1 MIQLNHCTDLLS
13 QVYGGAGGETGSL
26 EMSEDGGF
34 MGALGT
40 QLQDILVDWGED
52 PAEIAAL
59 DGQALLAQF
68 LTLAQDRL
76 PPADGPRMAGD
87 QTPASLSATASSPL
101 ETPTDLLNKLLESSI
116 SGALPATAQG
126 TDALSEMRSENA
138 GQAVSPTAI
147 PADLLRR
154 LLQPTSADG
163 LESANPPPAALATP
177 VESGDTAPA
186 TAISADLL
194 RRLLQPA
201 PAGGVALPPTPTA
214 LATPVESGDT
224 APATAISADLLRRL
238 LQPTSA
244 GGLESADPPPAA
256 LAHSLES
263 GDAAPPTAIPADRL
277 RRLLQSVPGDGVE
290 KANPATA
297 VALTKPGEF
306 GPPSLPQAL
315 PAEALKPWLPS
326 IPADDVAAIP
336 TTAVLADSDESDQTL
351 ILRATAPNWLS
362 QFLPG
367 PTDAGIGAMQ
377 PGGPLAGEGQ
387 GLPAVFSTRGALLD
401 LALKA
406 TDETQRLAVRD
417 ASDAAAELPE
427 TGLPATG
434 APSVGTPIGSGPAR
448 IFDLSDVFRPG
459 GETRL
464 AEQVKWVMRSGLG
477 TAEFT
482 LHPRSLGAMEVRVT
496 MEADQ
501 AHVQFLSPHPI
512 VREVLEAALPRLR
525 DALAQ
530 DGLSLG
536 NVSIS
541 EQAPERR
548 GEADREQAGTAQAR
562 QNFDGRLG
570 EDVESPDLA
579 GSTLSV
585 LSGRLDYF
593 I

>member
-163 LESANPPPAALATP
+163 LESANPPPA
-177 VESGDTAPA
+177 
-186 TAISADLL
+186 
-194 RRLLQPA
+194 
-201 PAGGVALPPTPTA
+201 A